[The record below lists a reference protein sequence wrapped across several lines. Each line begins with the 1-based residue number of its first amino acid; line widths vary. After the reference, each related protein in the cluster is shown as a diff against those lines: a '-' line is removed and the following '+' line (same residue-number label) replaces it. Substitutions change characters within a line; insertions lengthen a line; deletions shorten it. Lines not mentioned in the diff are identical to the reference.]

1 MHNRTALFTLG
12 VVLACTL
19 SGCQKGASTKA
30 PAAKWTMKIGR
41 ARHPLAL
48 GIDGTIYA
56 LLDTGVLMAIDPGGK
71 VAWTQQAAPSNKVAL
86 GPAVGADGGIY
97 VASLGYL
104 SIFDHNGTLRT
115 NMKLFTFGTAYGMA
129 ITDDRLYTQ
138 CMRQGVCAFSL
149 GIMGPTWLWHV
160 SEDGAAPIVL
170 PNGTV
175 VFGHESLVAIENV
188 PQLPLWI
195 YPQGGSMTPDG
206 DHADWYDISPMGN
219 ARWSVTA
226 LSAASDGTIYVNRAN
241 ALTALDAS
249 GHLKWE
255 LSAHPFQTRE
265 AVLAADGTIYL
276 PFEDGHLYA
285 VRADG
290 RVLWKSELAG
300 VPGQALVGSSG
311 TIFFMDGRTLRAVG
325 PDGRDKWSTDLDS
338 NILMYNADSI
348 PTLGDDGTFYIASRE
363 GTLYAF
369 PVGESLMSS
378 AWPKF
383 QANVRNSGQVN
394 Q

>member
-1 MHNRTALFTLG
+1 MHKRAALFTLG
-12 VVLACTL
+12 VALACAL
-19 SGCQKGASTKA
+19 SGCQKAASMKA

-48 GIDGTIYA
+48 GVDGTIYA
-56 LLDTGVLMAIDPGGK
+56 LLDTGVLMAIDPSGK

-86 GPAVGADGGIY
+86 GPTVSADGGIY

-285 VRADG
+285 VRPDG
-290 RVLWKSELAG
+290 KVLWKSELAG
-300 VPGQALVGSSG
+300 VAGQALVGSAG
-311 TIFFMDGRTLRAVG
+311 TIFFIDGRTLRAVG
-325 PDGRDKWSTDLDS
+325 PDGRDKWSTVLDS

-348 PTLGDDGTFYIASRE
+348 PTLGDDGTLYIASRE

>member
-1 MHNRTALFTLG
+1 M
-12 VVLACTL
+12 
-19 SGCQKGASTKA
+19 KA
-30 PAAKWTMKIGR
+30 PAAKWTMKIGS

-48 GIDGTIYA
+48 GVDGTIYA
-56 LLDTGVLMAIDPGGK
+56 LLDTGVLMAIDPSGK

-86 GPAVGADGGIY
+86 GPTVSADGGIY

-160 SEDGAAPIVL
+160 SLGGAAPIVL
-170 PNGTV
+170 PDGSV
-175 VFGHESLVAIENV
+175 VFGDDSLVAIHGS
-188 PQLPLWI
+188 PKSTGWI
-195 YPQGGSMTPDG
+195 YPTGGSMTPD
-206 DHADWYDISPMGN
+206 DEYPDWYDVSPMGY
-219 ARWSVTA
+219 AHFGATG

-285 VRADG
+285 VRPDG
-290 RVLWKSELAG
+290 KVLWKSELAG
-300 VPGQALVGSSG
+300 VPGQALVGSAG

-348 PTLGDDGTFYIASRE
+348 PTLGDDGTLYIASRE